1 LRVVAWNRSTSLK
14 LSSGSVSRVR
24 VVAANSNG
32 GNRHDAAHSCGADRV
47 GQMELH
53 DLLAVD
59 QTRRG
64 PVKDQIGS
72 SGTPQADASA
82 HMTKYGLV
90 NSAGFG
96 QTGTI

>member
-1 LRVVAWNRSTSLK
+1 
-14 LSSGSVSRVR
+14 
-24 VVAANSNG
+24 
-32 GNRHDAAHSCGADRV
+32 
-47 GQMELH
+47 MELH

-64 PVKDQIGS
+64 PVKDQIDQIGS

-82 HMTKYGLV
+82 HMTKYALV